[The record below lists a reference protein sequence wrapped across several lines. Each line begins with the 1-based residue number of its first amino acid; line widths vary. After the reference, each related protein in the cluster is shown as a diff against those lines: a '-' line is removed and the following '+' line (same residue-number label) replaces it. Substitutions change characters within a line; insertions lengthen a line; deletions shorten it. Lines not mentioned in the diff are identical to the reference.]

1 MDKVRSRRDTGPHLA
16 AQHST
21 AKRPAGGR
29 DGAPPHAH
37 EPLNRAAATAPL
49 AAHLPVPPLARHA
62 LPPQVRAVKV
72 DLDSKLAT
80 VEVEAPSLIDA
91 MGLLPPLVQAV
102 KDLGFEAAPHLEH

>member
-1 MDKVRSRRDTGPHLA
+1 M
-16 AQHST
+16 
-21 AKRPAGGR
+21 
-29 DGAPPHAH
+29 
-37 EPLNRAAATAPL
+37 
-49 AAHLPVPPLARHA
+49 
-62 LPPQVRAVKV
+62 KV